1 MKIEVW
7 SDFACPASYVGR
19 ELLKTAIN
27 CFGKD
32 KHIEIEYRSYQ
43 IDPAQSI
50 NMTERTMDVLY
61 RKSNLSKIEC
71 QALEKEAVQNAVDI
85 GLNVD
90 LLGTLYTNTMHAHRL
105 TKYAKKLGKESQMM
119 NAIYHTYFFER
130 KNIGKQDVLH
140 TLAMEMGF
148 DEAEIDMLLSFNKY
162 ENIVKED
169 REVAE
174 EMGIDSVP
182 FIIFNNMYALSGA
195 QPLSM
200 YMEILKDILK
210 EDPNCYK
217 MKRKVEGTSSCI
229 GDECDRK

>member
-1 MKIEVW
+1 
-7 SDFACPASYVGR
+7 F
-19 ELLKTAIN
+19 
-27 CFGKD
+27 
-32 KHIEIEYRSYQ
+32 EIEYRSYQ

-90 LLGTLYTNTMHAHRL
+90 LLDTLYTNTMHAHRL

-162 ENIVKED
+162 ENIVN
-169 REVAE
+169 
-174 EMGIDSVP
+174 EMCIDSVH
-182 FIIFNNMYALSGA
+182 FIFFNNMYALSGA

-200 YMEILKDILK
+200 YMEVLKDILK

-217 MKRKVEGTSSCI
+217 MKRKMEGTSSCI